1 MSVWN
6 NSMMAYS
13 FFFWGGGA
21 ADLLQELEE
30 STSAGKV
37 YDGKEE

>member
-1 MSVWN
+1 
-6 NSMMAYS
+6 MMAYS
-13 FFFWGGGA
+13 FFFWGGGGGA